1 MKLPISEFYKERNIN
16 NVLSAAPQ
24 RCASQFIN
32 LFVHVVVPFCKL
44 QRFSVA
50 RGVYC
55 VICINLKWNMLDVA
69 TFEER
74 LCCI

>member
-44 QRFSVA
+44 
-50 RGVYC
+50 
-55 VICINLKWNMLDVA
+55 
-69 TFEER
+69 
-74 LCCI
+74 